1 MGNNGKPKELCL
13 CEVAP
18 SIRSPTTLIY
28 ILVRSLTLIA
38 LPCPGNHRIREG
50 TAHIIPHTKY

>member
-18 SIRSPTTLIY
+18 SVRSATTLNY
-28 ILVRSLTLIA
+28 IVVGSLTLAA
-38 LPCPGNHRIREG
+38 LPCTGNHRIREG
-50 TAHIIPHTKY
+50 IAHIIPHTKC